1 MAGKEFVVDRAM
13 CMCKYGAA
21 PGKLMVT
28 DNQFFRLNGTKLC
41 ATTMTLGNAMYPP
54 GFGVCKINPIFP
66 KPCVPAIMQWNGQFG
81 KITMMGANP
90 LTDKS
95 KGTCSCGG
103 PDCIEFVQTGQI
115 PVPGTKQMQQA
126 TAVHQGE
133 LDAMG
138 NPSALTKHPVDTQAS
153 LLLKEGNILVKAVKG
168 EPETF
173 VGQTLTYEVEHYNTP
188 TVSDEIRSRVKWKVT
203 VDGKEEPV
211 EQPGT
216 DVLELLAK
224 NEWQGKEL
232 CAMAY
237 IKEPSEKI
245 KANTEVRKWEF
256 PIIIDRYKMPG
267 LNETGTDIAD
277 DMAYG
282 YGYKS
287 ERSVYTAEEL
297 QMYKSQYKKGGFDE
311 GRHAL
316 FANAK
321 GFEQP
326 ETENDGEQQKDVV
339 KPAYPVMEADK
350 TRVDRINYD
359 LRTKLARKRVKEIY
373 SKEDKPSLKSLT
385 PTSTLSD
392 LERLKAAI
400 KPGST
405 KDDALFEIFRNMA
418 SVFSITNAALRE
430 NIIKMIH
437 KFRSNSGGVYENS
450 VLTSAV
456 EQHPSTKRF
465 CKQLEEYMCYQ
476 LNEHKGDVGMLE
488 DKQVYWKIEGNT
500 EETKKRRGTGEH
512 RKKFSLTPQ
521 YDGGVK
527 SGEKRKNLFDGIGIA
542 LGDIWA
548 TEISILDYQLH
559 NDGSYKLT
567 YQVTLLDHFGLNKE
581 DLKWYFSLHSDIGN
595 GFVSW
600 FLLQHFHGYKPFIT
614 RIVFKRLYRG
624 KIEKNEI

>member
-1 MAGKEFVVDRAM
+1 MAGKEFVVDKAM

-41 ATTMTLGNAMYPP
+41 ASTMTLGNVIYPP
-54 GFGVCKINPIFP
+54 GFGICKVNPMFP
-66 KPCVPAIMQWNGQFG
+66 KPCVPAITQWNGQFS
-81 KITMMGANP
+81 KITMMGGNP

-103 PDCIEFVQTGQI
+103 PDCIEFMQTGQI
-115 PVPGTKQMQQA
+115 PVPGSKQMQQA
-126 TAVHQGE
+126 TGEHQGE

-138 NPSALTKHPVDTQAS
+138 DPSALTKHPVDTPTS

-168 EPETF
+168 EAESF
-173 VGQTLTYEVEHYNTP
+173 SGQTLIYEVEHYNTP
-188 TVSDEIRSRVKWKVT
+188 IVSDEIRSHVKWKVT
-203 VDGKEEPV
+203 IGEKEETV
-211 EQPGT
+211 DQPGT
-216 DVLELLAK
+216 DVLELSVK
-224 NEWQGKEL
+224 EEWQGKKL
-232 CAMAY
+232 CVQAY
-237 IKEPSEKI
+237 INQPSDNVKVNTQI
-245 KANTEVRKWEF
+245 KKWEF

-282 YGYKS
+282 YGFKS
-287 ERSVYTAEEL
+287 ARPVYTTEEL
-297 QMYKSQYKKGGFDE
+297 QAYKKQYENNSFDE
-311 GRHAL
+311 SVHAL
-316 FANAK
+316 FSNAK
-321 GFEQP
+321 DFEQP
-326 ETENDGEQQKDVV
+326 EPETDGEQQRDVV
-339 KPAYPVMEADK
+339 KDDYPVMEADK
-350 TRVDRINYD
+350 TRVDRTNYD
-359 LRTKLARKRVKEIY
+359 LRTKLVRKRGKAIY

-392 LERLKAAI
+392 LERLKTTI
-400 KPGST
+400 KPGFNE
-405 KDDALFEIFRNMA
+405 DDALFEIFQNMA
-418 SVFSITNAALRE
+418 SVFSITNAALRN

-437 KFRSNSGGVYENS
+437 KFRSNSGGVYENPA
-450 VLTSAV
+450 LTSAV
-456 EQHPSTKRF
+456 EQHPSTERY
-465 CKQLEEYMCYQ
+465 CKELEEYMRNQ
-476 LNEHKGDVGMLE
+476 LSKHKGDVGMLE
-488 DKQVYWKIEGNT
+488 DKQVYWKIKGSTKQTKDHRNT
-500 EETKKRRGTGEH
+500 IRAGKN
-512 RKKFSLTPQ
+512 FSLTPQ

-527 SGEKRKNLFDGIGIA
+527 SEEKRKKLFDGVGIA

-614 RIVFKRLYRG
+614 RIIFKRSFRG
-624 KIEKNEI
+624 KIEKA